1 MKIFNIPLA
10 LILLLI
16 SSSLRAEVVV
26 IGHKDIKELNA
37 NIVMRIFTGRVIEVE
52 GVAVIPVNIRPSA
65 PVRDKFLSKYLG
77 QNEDKYSAYWTVR
90 RFIGKGTPPREVDTD
105 AEVIEFVRNNSGAVG
120 YVDDESTVIPSDV
133 YVLKGAIPETNLQP

>member
-52 GVAVIPVNIRPSA
+52 GGRS
-65 PVRDKFLSKYLG
+65 Y
-77 QNEDKYSAYWTVR
+77 
-90 RFIGKGTPPREVDTD
+90 PR
-105 AEVIEFVRNNSGAVG
+105 
-120 YVDDESTVIPSDV
+120 
-133 YVLKGAIPETNLQP
+133 

>member
-1 MKIFNIPLA
+1 
-10 LILLLI
+10 
-16 SSSLRAEVVV
+16 
-26 IGHKDIKELNA
+26 
-37 NIVMRIFTGRVIEVE
+37 MR